1 VGVHRA
7 TDIDRFT
14 SRTPKRE
21 FDRHVRSLTPVPGAG
36 EATATLEAVTDGST
50 LHPISFHGTSG
61 PVMIIGG
68 AEDKFRDKVIL
79 SRFAKLSG
87 GKDAHVVVISTASSM
102 GEEATEMYRS
112 LFEGMGITEVTGLGP
127 ETRDEADAN
136 TVTQIMAQAT
146 GVFLTGGNQSRLTQV
161 VAGTRLGDAIAN
173 AHDRGAV
180 LAGTSAGAS
189 ALASHMVAYGA
200 TGATPKNR
208 MAQLAAGFGIMP
220 NMIIDQHFEQRG
232 RTGRLLALVAQ
243 SPALLGIGVDEDTC
257 AVIHADQT
265 LQVIGRGAVTIVDG
279 RHLATDAYRGKGYKP
294 LMVSGAV
301 LHSLP
306 SGYWFDLRT
315 RELLAGEHANERER
329 EASE

>member
-1 VGVHRA
+1 M
-7 TDIDRFT
+7 
-14 SRTPKRE
+14 
-21 FDRHVRSLTPVPGAG
+21 
-36 EATATLEAVTDGST
+36 TDGT
-50 LHPISFHGTSG
+50 KLHPISDYGTTG

-79 SRFAKLSG
+79 SRFAKFSG
-87 GKDAHVVVISTASSM
+87 GKNAHVVVIATASSI
-102 GEEATEMYRS
+102 GDEATQMYRT
-112 LFEGMGITEVTGLGP
+112 LFEGLGIAEVTGLRP
-127 ETRDEADAN
+127 QTREEADASA
-136 TVTQIMAQAT
+136 VTEIMAQAT

-189 ALASHMVAYGA
+189 ALAGHMVAYGA

-208 MAQLAAGFGIMP
+208 MAQLAAGLGIMTKV
-220 NMIIDQHFEQRG
+220 IIDQHFEQRG

-279 RHLATDAYRGKGYKP
+279 RHVTTDAYRGKGYKP

-315 RELLAGEHANERER
+315 RELLAGEHANERGR